1 MAGKENTLRRELFK
15 FFIILF
21 ISFIIVFG
29 LLVGLGV
36 YTSTKNDIISNSM
49 EVAQSIRNTINIYLV
64 ETSEKI
70 LTLRDFL
77 TDKIVN
83 QEVLDK
89 DVNLL
94 FDSFIKNNSQD
105 VQKIKIVDVF
115 GNILYVNPYSEFELD
130 NNILYAPYLQNATD
144 EPTWSDFSLSTTT
157 GDYSLKISVKFISG
171 YLVADFNI
179 NSLNKLIA
187 NLGEE
192 TSITVYDSKGTV
204 ILSNH
209 LEHINKMENHS
220 NQEMVKSAL
229 EGSSAT
235 GRFTHVHGG
244 KTEEMFGSALP
255 LNNNWVVLVSQPS
268 NIAFQRAYKI
278 VLWLSLAGVAVFIVG
293 LFFSGYFIKKIQHS
307 INGLVRMSNNLA
319 KGNYGNDNNIPESY
333 YELNE
338 LANTFKI
345 MAEKIDQ
352 REKVLNYQKEEL
364 VASNEELESYNEEIN
379 AMNEELRVSQEEA
392 LAANRAKSEFLANM
406 SHELRTPL
414 NGILGFSQ
422 LLSQTDLSKE
432 QLDYI
437 DNVIF
442 SGKHLLKIISD
453 ILDFSKIETGY
464 FKLDENPVDLIQMLI
479 EVFNM
484 VKPSVEKKPVDLH
497 LKMDENLPD
506 MIIADDL
513 RLNQVLINLLGNA
526 VKFTEKGE
534 VLMEVLQLKRTE
546 KKATIRFIVKDT
558 GIGISEKMRKK
569 ILEKFTQA
577 DSSITR
583 KYGGTGLG
591 LSISN
596 HIIQLMGSQLQIESE
611 EGKGS
616 TFSFDVD
623 FKISE
628 NISDD
633 NTKTK
638 EHLENQSQIEEKTND
653 LSVLIVDDDP
663 ISAKLLCISLKKHYP
678 NFRFK
683 HVTDGIAAVEA
694 YKTSPAD
701 LIFLDIHIPKKDGMQ
716 VAQEIRAIEDGNKKT
731 VIIGLSADI
740 RQDIINKALEAG
752 MDTYIKKPIQQEEL
766 FEIIKQI
773 M

>member
-1 MAGKENTLRRELFK
+1 
-15 FFIILF
+15 
-21 ISFIIVFG
+21 
-29 LLVGLGV
+29 
-36 YTSTKNDIISNSM
+36 
-49 EVAQSIRNTINIYLV
+49 
-64 ETSEKI
+64 
-70 LTLRDFL
+70 
-77 TDKIVN
+77 
-83 QEVLDK
+83 
-89 DVNLL
+89 
-94 FDSFIKNNSQD
+94 
-105 VQKIKIVDVF
+105 
-115 GNILYVNPYSEFELD
+115 
-130 NNILYAPYLQNATD
+130 
-144 EPTWSDFSLSTTT
+144 
-157 GDYSLKISVKFISG
+157 
-171 YLVADFNI
+171 
-179 NSLNKLIA
+179 
-187 NLGEE
+187 
-192 TSITVYDSKGTV
+192 
-204 ILSNH
+204 
-209 LEHINKMENHS
+209 
-220 NQEMVKSAL
+220 
-229 EGSSAT
+229 
-235 GRFTHVHGG
+235 
-244 KTEEMFGSALP
+244 
-255 LNNNWVVLVSQPS
+255 
-268 NIAFQRAYKI
+268 
-278 VLWLSLAGVAVFIVG
+278 
-293 LFFSGYFIKKIQHS
+293 
-307 INGLVRMSNNLA
+307 
-319 KGNYGNDNNIPESY
+319 
-333 YELNE
+333 
-338 LANTFKI
+338 
-345 MAEKIDQ
+345 
-352 REKVLNYQKEEL
+352 
-364 VASNEELESYNEEIN
+364 
-379 AMNEELRVSQEEA
+379 MNEELRVSQEEA

-442 SGKHLLKIISD
+442 SGKHLLQIISD

-623 FKISE
+623 FKISDD
-628 NISDD
+628 ISDD

-638 EHLENQSQIEEKTND
+638 EHLENQFQTEEKPND

-663 ISAKLLCISLKKHYP
+663 ISAKLLRISLKKHFP
-678 NFRFK
+678 NFRIK
-683 HVTDGIAAVEA
+683 QVTDGIAAVEA

-766 FEIIKQI
+766 FETINK
-773 M
+773 MM